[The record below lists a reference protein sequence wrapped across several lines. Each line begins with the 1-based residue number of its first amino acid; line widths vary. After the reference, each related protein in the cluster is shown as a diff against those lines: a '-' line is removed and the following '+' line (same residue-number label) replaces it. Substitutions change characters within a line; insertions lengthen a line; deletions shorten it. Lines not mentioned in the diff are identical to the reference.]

1 MISTRLALPLS
12 SYGSDFDRRVT
23 RLHLF
28 MKFDSNQLQIVE
40 ILSNILALLPV
51 IVAVHYPNMKDVW
64 YNLIVILPPFILL
77 TPVILIVLFRRTW
90 TCVKELKDFAIN
102 AFSGIIKAKTTVKID
117 TSKAANNSEG
127 IQSIH
132 GINLYEETRWLLKD
146 IDITDRRNEIFTSLL
161 WLFVS
166 ISSGCAI
173 IFWSFLLLDVS
184 FSCDDDDNSK
194 DCFEYKLWNLKILGR
209 DPIDCNSAAVQN
221 GTVQVVCYKIVFN
234 FGLAAG
240 ASYGTF
246 KFTMIVLNVATT
258 LMLKVSKR
266 QTVCILRVIS
276 GLLFVGVNAAFIAI
290 QASSLRVRFIQG
302 NLVIIFQMIVILL
315 STIIFLFVIPWKEI
329 VTSTDTTYI
338 MANPQGGSSTT

>member
-1 MISTRLALPLS
+1 
-12 SYGSDFDRRVT
+12 
-23 RLHLF
+23 
-28 MKFDSNQLQIVE
+28 
-40 ILSNILALLPV
+40 
-51 IVAVHYPNMKDVW
+51 MKDIW
-64 YNLIVILPPFILL
+64 YNLIVILPPFILFTL
-77 TPVILIVLFRRTW
+77 VLLIVFLFRNTW
-90 TCVKELKDFAIN
+90 KYEEELKEFAIN
-102 AFSGIIKAKTTVKID
+102 EFSGIIKAKTTVKID

-127 IQSIH
+127 IQSIQD
-132 GINLYEETRWLLKD
+132 INLYEETRWLLKD

-166 ISSGCAI
+166 ISSGCAF

-221 GTVQVVCYKIVFN
+221 GTVQVMCYKIVFN

-258 LMLKVSKR
+258 LMLKFSKR
-266 QTVCILRVIS
+266 QTVCILRAIS
-276 GLLFVGVNAAFIAI
+276 GLLFVGVYAAFIAI
-290 QASSLRVRFIQG
+290 QTSSLRVRFVQG
-302 NLVIIFQMIVILL
+302 NLVIIVQMLVILL
-315 STIIFLFVIPWKEI
+315 SAIIFLFIIPWKEI